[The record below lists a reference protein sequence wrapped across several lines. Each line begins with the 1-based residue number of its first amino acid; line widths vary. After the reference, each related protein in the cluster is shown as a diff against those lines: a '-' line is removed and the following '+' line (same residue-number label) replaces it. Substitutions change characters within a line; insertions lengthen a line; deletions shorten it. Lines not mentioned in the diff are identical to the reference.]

1 MSFLAQFAYFFIPL
15 LAIFT
20 FVMLPVQMWAIKRK
34 LENFAVT
41 ATDEQLK
48 NRRIIAHTFYWH
60 GVTVSAYTSTAMVLL
75 GVCLSFGL
83 SF

>member
-15 LAIFT
+15 LIIYS

-41 ATDEQLK
+41 ATKEEM
-48 NRRIIAHTFYWH
+48 RSPRVIAHTFYWH
-60 GVTVSAYTSTAMVLL
+60 SVTVSAYTSMAMVLL

-83 SF
+83 SV